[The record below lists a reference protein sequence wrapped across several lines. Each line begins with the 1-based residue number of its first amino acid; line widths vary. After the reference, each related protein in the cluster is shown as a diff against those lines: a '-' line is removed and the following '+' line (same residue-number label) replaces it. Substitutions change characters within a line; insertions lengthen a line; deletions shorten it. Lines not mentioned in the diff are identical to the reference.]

1 MISSP
6 RRANPFCK
14 HRKDRLT
21 RALPYFCRLQKV
33 PSSNP
38 SISISSNRSHPP
50 RQCLETRESS
60 STSRPAAR
68 SWARS
73 SWRWEACYVIFGSS
87 RRRVFWAPK
96 WTNLPVELSPS
107 AYYSTPRLQWH
118 RLQWHPAYSDT
129 LGSCQI
135 ITNRFYVVT
144 VTNIW
149 LEWHF
154 WPQFQWQSAFVC
166 HIFWRIRQYF

>member
-50 RQCLETRESS
+50 RQCLETRGSS

-73 SWRWEACYVIFGSS
+73 SWRWEACYVIFGLSQ
-87 RRRVFWAPK
+87 RRVFWAPK
-96 WTNLPVELSPS
+96 WTNLSVELSPP
-107 AYYSTPRLQWH
+107 AYYTDL
-118 RLQWHPAYSDT
+118 YSEKMVFQLLNLNHSRMSSHFLPGRGEMT
-129 LGSCQI
+129 VSLLSLGG
-135 ITNRFYVVT
+135 Y
-144 VTNIW
+144 
-149 LEWHF
+149 
-154 WPQFQWQSAFVC
+154 
-166 HIFWRIRQYF
+166 